1 MIISIDKE
9 KAFDKIQHWFLI
21 KPFSKQRIEG
31 NFPTQKRVSQKPTAN
46 IFNSKRLNTFPLRWG
61 TKQGYQLSPHTVFI
75 VRQEKETKGKH
86 IIKEEIKLFL
96 FYNDMI
102 IYVGNSKDSKNRTSP
117 KANK

>member
-1 MIISIDKE
+1 M
-9 KAFDKIQHWFLI
+9 
-21 KPFSKQRIEG
+21 
-31 NFPTQKRVSQKPTAN
+31 
-46 IFNSKRLNTFPLRWG
+46 
-61 TKQGYQLSPHTVFI
+61 FI